1 MTRGFSSALTPNP
14 AAESA
19 PMRPRPSSL
28 QPAGRWDASEE
39 QVCACAFYLYTH
51 HSCVLTAAAAPS
63 LRPGTCTPA
72 HPHTGTR
79 AGSRCQ
85 LAFAKLGYLAEQ
97 DSEESGGQS
106 QKGRAGHI
114 SCARGANA
122 LVNITCMRVCLRKED
137 EDRKHDGQCALNP
150 RYMRRRV
157 RVDAEVPR
165 RINC

>member
-63 LRPGTCTPA
+63 LRPGTPA
-72 HPHTGTR
+72 HPHTRTPGHAQVQDVSLPSPNLDILLNKT
-79 AGSRCQ
+79 
-85 LAFAKLGYLAEQ
+85 AKKVVDKVRKDVPA
-97 DSEESGGQS
+97 
-106 QKGRAGHI
+106 I
-114 SCARGANA
+114 SPA
-122 LVNITCMRVCLRKED
+122 LV
-137 EDRKHDGQCALNP
+137 
-150 RYMRRRV
+150 V
-157 RVDAEVPR
+157 RTR
-165 RINC
+165 S